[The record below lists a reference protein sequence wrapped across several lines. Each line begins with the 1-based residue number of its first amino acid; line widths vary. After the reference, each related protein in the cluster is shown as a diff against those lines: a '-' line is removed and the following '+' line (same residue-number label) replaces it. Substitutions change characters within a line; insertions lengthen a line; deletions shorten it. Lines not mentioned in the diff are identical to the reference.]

1 MIHRAD
7 AQMNSYPFDCRYF
20 CWGLLWE
27 HVSLLV
33 CQYEIDVSCRVQGV
47 GENRYDMIWIWY
59 DMIWYDMIWY
69 DLIDTI
75 WYDTSF
81 KFNSSTTF
89 AIYLGQRVHEHLPAG
104 IHVGGRGF
112 QWSCD
117 SLTARATEKMRLLQL
132 WVNIWF
138 ISILHPAEKET
149 NSSVCETLSMSD
161 RSRCNT
167 CKFVFTYSL
176 TYKVPCH
183 LYIWCKCMQNTSTC
197 TAFWF
202 WLITLRAK
210 AFKRSRMKN
219 VGKTRFLH
227 TSGSFK
233 TNDLVS
239 GRSWNTM
246 FCSWDVRIQN
256 DSQYQLRH
264 HRVWISLDFPDKSQV
279 MCRCGYKHDDMI
291 VWTDL
296 HQAETSFQG
305 TIPSVIAVMS
315 HVGVATKTW
324 MALEESLKESD
335 GSDTAMSFECMIC
348 HVSKYSNTSCWEN
361 VSWDQLLLD

>member
-7 AQMNSYPFDCRYF
+7 AQTNSYPFDCRTSAEDSSENVYRF
-20 CWGLLWE
+20 LF
-27 HVSLLV
+27 VSTRLTWV
-33 CQYEIDVSCRVQGV
+33 AGCRAL
-47 GENRYDMIWIWY
+47 EMICY
-59 DMIWYDMIWY
+59 DMIWYDMIQA
-69 DLIDTI
+69 
-75 WYDTSF
+75 S
-81 KFNSSTTF
+81 SSTV
-89 AIYLGQRVHEHLPAG
+89 QPHS
-104 IHVGGRGF
+104 
-112 QWSCD
+112 Q
-117 SLTARATEKMRLLQL
+117 
-132 WVNIWF
+132 
-138 ISILHPAEKET
+138 SILAKESMNISQQGSMVGAEVSNDHATVWQLEQQKRCGCY
-149 NSSVCETLSMSD
+149 SCEWTFDSFRFCILRRRKRTQVFAKLCPWVIDLGVILASLFSRTLSHTRYHATSIFDANVCKILLLALLSD
-161 RSRCNT
+161 
-167 CKFVFTYSL
+167 FD
-176 TYKVPCH
+176 
-183 LYIWCKCMQNTSTC
+183 
-197 TAFWF
+197 
-202 WLITLRAK
+202 WLITLRVK
-210 AFKRSRMKN
+210 VFKRSRMKN

-233 TNDLVS
+233 TNNLVS

-348 HVSKYSNTSCWEN
+348 HVRSIPIHLVEKTSAEINCY
-361 VSWDQLLLD
+361 